1 MTDIQRKV
9 LYLLMQFLAILDDVL
24 GFSLAITDQGKN
36 HRDTFQEAA
45 GMKEES
51 QHQHFNPNLIFALL
65 LCNICV
71 SNAAVRC
78 SVIFAQKCPNT
89 FRFEKLLAFNF

>member
-45 GMKEES
+45 GMK
-51 QHQHFNPNLIFALL
+51 
-65 LCNICV
+65 
-71 SNAAVRC
+71 
-78 SVIFAQKCPNT
+78 
-89 FRFEKLLAFNF
+89 